1 MLSTGWDM
9 KGQFKLPL
17 ALPKERFKTC
27 LAEYGAGHGRSVL
40 SLAGAA
46 TSIIFVATNSCFKR
60 LDCA

>member
-1 MLSTGWDM
+1 ME
-9 KGQFKLPL
+9 GQFKLHL

-46 TSIIFVATNSCFKR
+46 TSIFLSRQTRVLKG
-60 LDCA
+60 

>member
-1 MLSTGWDM
+1 M